1 MKKLN
6 EFPERIW
13 GKKLVQKRRI
23 PLLIKDTP
31 LSLETGQE
39 LATSFGEWL
48 YELWLDAGAE
58 AEDEE
63 ALTGY
68 MGDEEK
74 IFYEQK
80 LEYFEENVKDTVR
93 DWLPDD
99 LKDQEEVICQKVYEN
114 LCGIIGWEVE

>member
-13 GKKLVQKRRI
+13 RKKLVQKRRI
-23 PLLIKDTP
+23 PLLIKGTP

-68 MGDEEK
+68 MGDEEE
-74 IFYEQK
+74 IFYGEK
-80 LEYFEENVKDTVR
+80 LDYFEENVKDTVSG
-93 DWLPDD
+93 WLPDE
-99 LKDQEEVICQKVYEN
+99 LKDQEEAICQKVYEN
-114 LCGIIGWEVE
+114 LCEIIGWEA